1 MKNKT
6 QYGIEITL
14 IGGDKE
20 TLYYDTLE
28 QRNFMYNQIVFETPR
43 DSYITEPARTIYMQG
58 VAKIAYIKKQPH
70 RKYRYEEV

>member
-20 TLYYDTLE
+20 TLFYDTIE
-28 QRNFMYNQIVFETPR
+28 QRNYMYNQIVFETPR
-43 DSYITEPARTIYMQG
+43 DSYITGPA
-58 VAKIAYIKKQPH
+58 
-70 RKYRYEEV
+70 